1 MEDAVREHR
10 LISAIETA
18 LGWNGAEELGKD
30 FARGSLE
37 DPSLVS
43 RLLTPNRLLDIAM
56 RRSLNRPQF
65 RCFQKGVEVHPAV
78 YCTDSVS
85 PRGQSIPM
93 VDMRSLGRLLREG
106 ATLILDQANV
116 FDPTMEVACRALQWW
131 SRERVQVNAYLT
143 TNDAAG
149 FPLHWDDHDVVIVQ
163 LAGEKEWEVRSTS
176 RKVPMYRDSDP
187 NNTPSDEIVWSGLL
201 KTGDVMHIP
210 RGHWHQ
216 ATRTGSGSGKSLHVT
231 FGITK
236 RTGASWLAWL
246 ADWCRE
252 REIFRH
258 DLDRGRDLDDKAL
271 TAAATTLIGERSP
284 ADFLIAYEQ
293 ETALPR
299 HVPFL
304 GILGP
309 LDAVVCTTHFPPR
322 IEENGET
329 VDVVAA
335 GKKLTLTAKA
345 LPALRLLLSGRP
357 VPLERA
363 AAVAG
368 TEVKEL
374 AEILVEEELCAVVT
388 PELSSGYTGLVTN
401 AVS

>member
-1 MEDAVREHR
+1 MGHR

-18 LGWNGAEELGKD
+18 LGWSGAEELGKG
-30 FARGSLE
+30 FVRGSMD
-37 DPSLVS
+37 DPALVS
-43 RLLTPNRLLDIAM
+43 RILTPNRLLDIAM
-56 RRSLNRPQF
+56 RRSLSRPQF
-65 RCFQKGVEVHPAV
+65 RCFQKGEEVHPAV
-78 YCTDSVS
+78 YYTDSVS

-93 VDMRSLGRLLREG
+93 ANMRSLGRLLEQG
-106 ATLILDQANV
+106 ATLILDQLNV

-163 LAGEKEWEVRSTS
+163 LAGEKEWEVRAPS
-176 RKVPMYRDSDP
+176 REVPMYRDADP
-187 NNTPSDEIVWSGLL
+187 NNTPSDEIIWSGMMRA
-201 KTGDVMHIP
+201 GDVMHIP

-258 DLDRGRDLDDKAL
+258 DLDRWHGTGGEAL
-271 TAAATTLIGERSP
+271 TAAAAELIGERSP
-284 ADFLIAYEQ
+284 ADFLAAHEKA
-293 ETALPR
+293 TTLPR

-304 GILGP
+304 DVLGP
-309 LDAVVCTTHFPPR
+309 LDAVACTTHFPPQIQER
-322 IEENGET
+322 GET
-329 VDVVAA
+329 VDIVAS

-345 LPALRLLLSGRP
+345 LPALRLLLSGSP
-357 VPLERA
+357 VPLAQA
-363 AAVAG
+363 AAVVGAEAA
-368 TEVKEL
+368 EV
-374 AEILVEEELCAVVT
+374 AEILVKEEICATLT

-401 AVS
+401 AVC

>member
-1 MEDAVREHR
+1 MEHR
-10 LISAIETA
+10 LIGAIETA
-18 LGWNGAEELGKD
+18 IGWSGAEELGKG
-30 FARGSLE
+30 FVRGSMD
-37 DPSLVS
+37 DPALVS

-65 RCFQKGVEVHPAV
+65 RCFQKGEEVHPAV
-78 YCTDSVS
+78 YYTDSVS

-93 VDMRSLGRLLREG
+93 VNMRSLGTLLREG

-131 SRERVQVNAYLT
+131 SHERVQVNAYLT

-163 LAGEKEWEVRSTS
+163 LAGQKEWEVRSTS

-187 NNTPSDEIVWSGLL
+187 NNTPSDEIIWSGLL
-201 KTGDVMHIP
+201 KAGDVMHIP

-216 ATRTGSGSGKSLHVT
+216 ATRTGSGSGTSLHVT

-246 ADWCRE
+246 ADRCRE
-252 REIFRH
+252 HELFRH
-258 DLDRGRDLDDKAL
+258 DLDRWHGLDSEAL
-271 TAAATTLIGERSP
+271 TEAATMLVGERSP
-284 ADFLIAYEQ
+284 VDFLTAYEQ

-304 GILGP
+304 DILGP
-309 LDAVVCTTHFPPR
+309 LDGVVCTTHFPPR
-322 IEENGET
+322 VMENGET

-335 GKKLTLTAKA
+335 GKKLILTVKA
-345 LPALRLLLSGRP
+345 LPALRTLLSGRP
-357 VPLERA
+357 VLLERA
-363 AAVAG
+363 AAVVGA
-368 TEVKEL
+368 EVMEL
-374 AEILVEEELCAVVT
+374 AEILVKEELCAVLT
-388 PELSSGYTGLVTN
+388 PELSSGYTGLVTS

>member
-1 MEDAVREHR
+1 MEHQ
-10 LISAIETA
+10 LINAIEA
-18 LGWNGAEELGKD
+18 SLGWNGADELGKG
-30 FARGSLE
+30 FVRGSMD
-37 DPSLVS
+37 DPALVS
-43 RLLTPNRLLDIAM
+43 RILTPNRLLDIAM

-65 RCFQKGVEVHPAV
+65 RCFQKGEEVHPAI
-78 YCTDSVS
+78 YYTDTVS

-93 VDMRSLGRLLREG
+93 VNMRSLGRVLGEG
-106 ATLILDQANV
+106 ATVILDQANV

-149 FPLHWDDHDVVIVQ
+149 FPLHWDDHDVVIIQ
-163 LAGEKEWEVRSTS
+163 LAGEKEWEVRGTS

-187 NNTPSDEIVWSGLL
+187 NSTPTEEIVWAGVM

-216 ATRTGSGSGKSLHVT
+216 ATRSGHGSGRSLHVT

-246 ADWCRE
+246 ADWSRE
-252 REIFRH
+252 HEIFRH
-258 DLDRGRDLDDKAL
+258 DLDRVYGSGTQAL
-271 TAAATTLIGERSP
+271 TGAATRLIGERSP
-284 ADFLIAYEQ
+284 ADFLAAYEQ
-293 ETALPR
+293 ATTLPR

-304 GILGP
+304 DVLGP
-309 LDAVVCTTHFPPR
+309 LDAVVCTTHFPPQIR
-322 IEENGET
+322 ENGET
-329 VDVVAA
+329 VDIVAS
-335 GKKLTLTAKA
+335 GKKLTFEAKA
-345 LPALRLLLSGRP
+345 VPALRLLLSGRP

-363 AAVAG
+363 TAVVGAEAA
-368 TEVKEL
+368 EV
-374 AEILVEEELCAVVT
+374 AEILVREEICAALT

>member
-1 MEDAVREHR
+1 MEHR

-18 LGWNGAEELGKD
+18 LGWSGAEELGKG
-30 FARGSLE
+30 FARGSMDDLA
-37 DPSLVS
+37 LVS
-43 RLLTPNRLLDIAM
+43 RLLSPNRLLDIAM

-65 RCFQKGVEVHPAV
+65 RCFQKGEEVHPAV
-78 YCTDSVS
+78 YYTDSVS

-93 VDMRSLGRLLREG
+93 VNMRSLGRLLQEG

-116 FDPTMEVACRALQWW
+116 FDPTMEAACRALQWW
-131 SRERVQVNAYLT
+131 SHERVQVNAYLT

-176 RKVPMYRDSDP
+176 RAVPMYRDADP
-187 NNTPSDEIVWSGLL
+187 NDTPSGEILWSGPL
-201 KTGDVMHIP
+201 KAGDVMHIP

-246 ADWCRE
+246 ADWGRE

-258 DLDRGRDLDDKAL
+258 DLDRRHGPDNEAL
-271 TAAATTLIGERSP
+271 IEAATALVGERSP
-284 ADFLIAYEQ
+284 TDFLTAYEQ
-293 ETALPR
+293 ETTLPR
-299 HVPFL
+299 HVPYL
-304 GILGP
+304 DILGP

-322 IEENGET
+322 VVEKGET
-329 VDVVAA
+329 VEVVAA

-363 AAVAG
+363 AAVVGADV
-368 TEVKEL
+368 TEL
-374 AEILVEEELCAVVT
+374 AEILVEEELCAVLT

>member
-1 MEDAVREHR
+1 MEHR
-10 LISAIETA
+10 LIGAIETA
-18 LGWNGAEELGKD
+18 IGWSGAEELGKG
-30 FARGSLE
+30 FVRGSMD
-37 DPSLVS
+37 DPALVS

-65 RCFQKGVEVHPAV
+65 RCFQKGEEVHPAV
-78 YCTDSVS
+78 YYTDSVS

-93 VDMRSLGRLLREG
+93 VNMRSLGRLLREG

-131 SRERVQVNAYLT
+131 SHERVQVNAYLT

-163 LAGEKEWEVRSTS
+163 LAGQKEWEVRSTS

-187 NNTPSDEIVWSGLL
+187 NNTPSDEIIWSGLL
-201 KTGDVMHIP
+201 KASDVMHIP

-216 ATRTGSGSGKSLHVT
+216 ATRTGSGSGTSLHVT

-246 ADWCRE
+246 ADRCRE
-252 REIFRH
+252 HELFRH
-258 DLDRGRDLDDKAL
+258 DLDRWHGLDSEAL
-271 TAAATTLIGERSP
+271 TEAATMLVGERSP
-284 ADFLIAYEQ
+284 VDFLTAYEQ

-304 GILGP
+304 DILGP
-309 LDAVVCTTHFPPR
+309 LDGVVCTTHFPPR
-322 IEENGET
+322 VMENGET

-335 GKKLTLTAKA
+335 GKKLILTVKA
-345 LPALRLLLSGRP
+345 LPALRTLLSGRP
-357 VPLERA
+357 VLLERA
-363 AAVAG
+363 AAVVGA
-368 TEVKEL
+368 EVMEL
-374 AEILVEEELCAVVT
+374 AEILVKEELCAVLT
-388 PELSSGYTGLVTN
+388 PELSSGYTGLVTS